1 MKKEFCYKYERA
13 SVTTDCIIFGFD
25 ETNMKVLLIKRGIE
39 PYIGKWALPGGFL
52 QMNESAEEGAERI
65 LHKETNLSG
74 VFMEQLFTFTKTD
87 RDPRDRVIS
96 ISYFALVKLSDYQ
109 AKAGKDETSAQW
121 FAVDELPT
129 LAFDHEMIIRTAF
142 YRLKGKIRY
151 QPIGFELLPEKFT
164 LSQLQHLYEVI
175 LEIKVDKRN
184 FRRKILQMEILID
197 TDEKEFNVAH
207 KAAKFYKFNKLK
219 YDQLSK
225 TGFNFEI

>member
-25 ETNMKVLLIKRGIE
+25 ETNLKVLLIKRGIE
-39 PYIGKWALPGGFL
+39 PFIGKWALPGGFL

-65 LHKETNLSG
+65 LQKETNLSG

-96 ISYFALVKLSDYQ
+96 ISYFALVKLSDFV
-109 AKAGKDETSAQW
+109 AKAGKDETSAEW

-129 LAFDHEMIIRTAF
+129 LAFDHEKIIRTAF
-142 YRLKGKIRY
+142 Y

-197 TDEKEFNVAH
+197 TDQKELNVAH
-207 KAAKFYKFNKLK
+207 KAAKLYKFNRNK
-219 YDQLSK
+219 YNQLSK